1 MKKNMVLGIPAGS
14 LLDPTLALLKKLGI
28 EITVNG
34 RNFIAEIRGSNIFS
48 RAIIM
53 RPNDL
58 PLAVKTGVADAAIN
72 GLDMCMESG
81 LEKELCT
88 VVKLNFSKK
97 SKVPAQVVVFGRS
110 EDLDEMID
118 SEEVIVSSEYMSLG
132 STQFK
137 KAKLVFSSGST
148 EIKVAIKEFGFRY
161 GIGVV
166 ESGQSLEDNGLK
178 IIKTIVVSP
187 VVLIAREETEELKTL
202 GQMLEGALTAEFYQ
216 LVKFNADLV
225 DRDRLIKILPSL
237 ESPTISNLA
246 DGAIAIETTV
256 PREIMTDTIVS
267 IKKAGGRKILIQ
279 DINVAV

>member
-14 LLDPTLALLKKLGI
+14 LSKPTLALLKKLGI
-28 EITVNG
+28 EVTVNG
-34 RNFIAEIRGSNIFS
+34 RNFIAKIRGSKLFS
-48 RAIIM
+48 RAIIV

-58 PLAVKTGVADAAIN
+58 PLAVKMGVADAAIT

-81 LEKELCT
+81 LEKDLCQ
-88 VVKLNFSKK
+88 VAGLNFSKK
-97 SKVPAQVVVFGRS
+97 YKVPARVVVFGRK
-110 EDLDEMID
+110 EDGDEIVD

-132 STQFK
+132 STVFK
-137 KAKLVFSSGST
+137 KAQLVFSTGST
-148 EIKVAIKEFGFRY
+148 EIKVVIKEFGFRY
-161 GIGVV
+161 GIGVT

-178 IIKTIVVSP
+178 IMKTIVVSP

-202 GQMLEGALTAEFYQ
+202 GQMLEGALAAEFYQ
-216 LVKFNADLV
+216 LVKFNADLG
-225 DRDRLIKILPSL
+225 DRDKLIKILPSL
-237 ESPTISNLA
+237 ESPTISDLA

-256 PREIMTDTIVS
+256 PREIMTDTIVA